1 MITAECM
8 HCAWIYRVEFTLN
21 CPHCHNTG
29 VRWVNNDPD
38 PYGMIDQ
45 LREMADRALEN
56 RPELSEAGVTHSP
69 KDLAVLEH
77 LWNLTEYDPTK

>member
-1 MITAECM
+1 M
-8 HCAWIYRVEFTLN
+8 
-21 CPHCHNTG
+21 
-29 VRWVNNDPD
+29 NNDPD

-56 RPELSEAGVTHSP
+56 HPELSEAGVTHNP

-77 LWNLTEYDPTK
+77 IWGLTEYDPTK